1 MGRGTVAE
9 TVKGHKECE
18 TENRGGRQVLGSLVS
33 PDLGLKSWPRG
44 IMCER
49 MCVYV
54 RGEGGTAVCVGG
66 HSRHREQCVKA
77 WRPEALNSV
86 SMLVF
91 LVHDAQ
97 GG

>member
-1 MGRGTVAE
+1 M
-9 TVKGHKECE
+9 
-18 TENRGGRQVLGSLVS
+18 
-33 PDLGLKSWPRG
+33 
-44 IMCER
+44 
-49 MCVYV
+49 YV